1 MKEMENNRIILK
13 ASAGTGKTYRLSL
26 EYIANIIK
34 GVDFNEIVVMTFTK
48 KATAEIK
55 ERIFDFTYQVAFEKG
70 MWEDLEKNIKNL
82 YGIKNIDKNKL
93 QQVYF
98 KMLKNKEDIRIYT
111 IDGFTNKIFKTAIAP
126 TLGIFNF
133 ETIDQEKEEFYE
145 EILSKI
151 LKNNDI
157 FNQFKYIIEEKGE
170 RKNISTYVEFI
181 KNLTDLQKEYLLAEG
196 AVREAKN
203 VKPINLFV
211 EHLDRAFEYLEIAAN
226 KKNDE
231 REKKKNSREKMEY
244 FMKEFI
250 HKIYSNFKEID
261 NQSEVQDIEKI
272 REKAEKVSKEWEKLF
287 NTIKDGEIGTFS
299 HGVKLKNSKTCP
311 IANELEEIRKNYK
324 NFMEGLSKYLTET
337 KIVEGHNK
345 VKEVANKIFE
355 LVEKEKIKNKRF
367 THDDISTYT
376 YKFIFDEKLNF
387 VKDNK
392 PTDEFM
398 DLIGGKIE
406 TIMIDEFQDT
416 SILQFKILKLLM
428 ANAKN
433 IICVGDEKQS
443 IYSWRG
449 GEKALFE
456 KLETIIDGKVET
468 LGKSFR
474 SYKEVIENVNKIYE
488 NYRNDWQ
495 YEAVS
500 YREDADYQRGYFEY
514 NINSIDEN
522 GDEKIVNSYENI
534 IETLKSGKVKNYGK
548 SCIVCRTNNHLD
560 EIAKRLNEE
569 NIPYT
574 LTSNASL
581 IEHEG
586 VKPLYRLIKFF
597 LYENFQYLLEFIR
610 SDLIGG
616 LNNHVKYILENK
628 EMILKY
634 INSKEN
640 DTYQEF
646 VNKNIENLELQK
658 YKEIDIL
665 ERNNRSFSKILTDL
679 KELKELSLN
688 LNGKDKKENFSKEI
702 INKFEV
708 LNYYNTNSDLK
719 NIFNF
724 FNIMKSYNNLYEFIT
739 EMEEDKEKITQVSS
753 QDVDA
758 VNLMTVHKSKGL
770 EFDTV
775 FYYRRDKKS
784 EQDRRNLI
792 SYVEYD
798 ETFDNVTDFLVM
810 LPKYKKVLLD
820 GNKYYEREQEYQYKQ
835 KIEEINNDYVALT
848 RAKKNLIL
856 NFDVRNNEYRN
867 ELANKLIEKYGSDSE
882 YSQGEIAEDEKQN
895 IVNNNIELTEI
906 MGYFEDNKEDGTKY
920 STFKTDL
927 DGEFRRKQGL
937 AMHYYFEHMLNDIEK
952 DRKIAKS
959 AYLNRYGNMLGKEN
973 LIKLLERM
981 NKFIDNNK
989 EIYNPKHTIY
999 TEFEIFDNEGNK
1011 KIIDRMNIDEQN
1023 KKIWI
1028 YDYKT
1033 GHEPQ
1038 EKEYYHEQLENY
1050 KKLLTEKT
1058 NGEYDIEWEILEV

>member
-70 MWEDLEKNIKNL
+70 MWKDLEKNIENL

-111 IDGFTNKIFKTAIAP
+111 IDGFTNRIFKTAIAP

-133 ETIDQEKEEFYE
+133 ETIDNEKDEFYGE
-145 EILSKI
+145 VFTKI
-151 LKNNDI
+151 LGNKNL
-157 FNQFKYIIEEKGE
+157 FEQFKYIIDEKGDK
-170 RKNISTYVEFI
+170 KNISTYVEFI
-181 KNLTDLQKEYLLAEG
+181 KNLMYLQKEYLLAERF
-196 AVREAKN
+196 VQETKN
-203 VKPINLFV
+203 VEPTISFV
-211 EHLDRAFEYLEIAAN
+211 EHLDRAFEYLETAAN
-226 KKNDE
+226 KKNA
-231 REKKKNSREKMEY
+231 EKVKKGKIEKMEY
-244 FMKEFI
+244 FMKNFI
-250 HKIYSNFKEID
+250 HEIYSNFKEID
-261 NQSEVQDIEKI
+261 NQSEIQNIEKV
-272 REKAEKVSKEWEKLF
+272 REKAKIVTEKWATLF
-287 NTIKDGEIGTFS
+287 DMVKDGEIGTFTN
-299 HGVKLKNSKTCP
+299 GTTLKNSKTCP
-311 IANELEEIRKNYK
+311 IADELEEIRENYEIFIK
-324 NFMEGLSKYLTET
+324 GLSNYLTET
-337 KIVEGHNK
+337 KIIEGHKKLKKIGN
-345 VKEVANKIFE
+345 NIFE
-355 LVEKEKIKNKRF
+355 LVEKMKIQNKRF

-398 DLIGGKIE
+398 ELIGGKIE

-428 ANAKN
+428 ENAKN

-449 GEKALFE
+449 GEKSLFE
-456 KLETIIDGKVET
+456 KLEIIIDGKVET

-474 SYKEVIENVNKIYE
+474 SYKQIIETVNKIYE

-495 YEAVS
+495 YDIVS

-514 NINSIDEN
+514 NINPIDEN
-522 GDEKIVNSYENI
+522 GDEKVVNSYENI
-534 IETLKSGKVKNYGK
+534 IETLKLGKVKNYGK
-548 SCIVCRTNNHLD
+548 SCIICRTNNHLD

-586 VKPLYRLIKFF
+586 VKPIYKLIKFF

-640 DTYQEF
+640 ENYQEF
-646 VNKNIENLELQK
+646 VNKNTENLELQK

-665 ERNNRSFSKILTDL
+665 ERNNRSFSKILMDL
-679 KELKELSLN
+679 KELKELSLD
-688 LNGKDKKENFSKEI
+688 LNGKDRKENFSKEI

-724 FNIMKSYNNLYEFIT
+724 FNIMKSYNNLYEFIA

-810 LPKYKKVLLD
+810 LPEYKKILLE
-820 GNKYYEREQEYQYKQ
+820 GKYYKLEQELKQ
-835 KIEEINNDYVALT
+835 KEKIEEINNDYVALT

-882 YSQGEIAEDEKQN
+882 YSQGEIVEDEKQN

-920 STFKTDL
+920 SSYETDL
-927 DGEFRRKQGL
+927 EGEFRRKQGL
-937 AMHYYFEHMLNDIEK
+937 AMHYYFEHILNDIENDK
-952 DRKIAKS
+952 KIAKS
-959 AYLNRYGNMLGKEN
+959 VYLNRYGNMLGKEN

-1023 KKIWI
+1023 KKIYI

-1050 KKLLTEKT
+1050 KKLLAEKT
-1058 NGEYDIEWEILEV
+1058 NGEYDIKWEILEV

>member
-1 MKEMENNRIILK
+1 MKKMENNRIILK

-70 MWEDLEKNIKNL
+70 MWEDLEKNIENL

-145 EILSKI
+145 EILSKV

-157 FNQFKYIIEEKGE
+157 FNQFKYIIDEKGE

-181 KNLTDLQKEYLLAEG
+181 KNLTELQKEYLLAEG
-196 AVREAKN
+196 AVQEAKN
-203 VKPINLFV
+203 VKPTNLFV

-272 REKAEKVSKEWEKLF
+272 REKAEKVSKEWEKIF

-299 HGVKLKNSKTCP
+299 HGVKLKNSKTCT
-311 IANELEEIRKNYK
+311 IEAELEEIRENYK

-428 ANAKN
+428 SDAKN

-456 KLETIIDGKVET
+456 KLETIIDGKIET

-514 NINSIDEN
+514 NINPIDEN

-548 SCIVCRTNNHLD
+548 SCIVCRTNSHLD

-586 VKPLYRLIKFF
+586 VKPIYRLIKFF

-616 LNNHVKYILENK
+616 LNDHVKYILENK

-646 VNKNIENLELQK
+646 VNENIENLELQK

-724 FNIMKSYNNLYEFIT
+724 FNIMKSYNNLYEFIA

-758 VNLMTVHKSKGL
+758 INLMTVHKSKGL

-810 LPKYKKVLLD
+810 LPKYKKVLLN

-882 YSQGEIAEDEKQN
+882 YSQGEIVEDEKQN

-920 STFKTDL
+920 STFKIDL

-1050 KKLLTEKT
+1050 KKLLIEKT

>member
-1 MKEMENNRIILK
+1 MENNRIILK

-70 MWEDLEKNIKNL
+70 MWKDLEKNIENL

-111 IDGFTNKIFKTAIAP
+111 IDGFTNRIFKTAIAP

-133 ETIDQEKEEFYE
+133 ETIDNEKDEFYGE
-145 EILSKI
+145 VFTKI
-151 LKNNDI
+151 LGNKNL
-157 FNQFKYIIEEKGE
+157 FEQFKYIIDEKGDK
-170 RKNISTYVEFI
+170 KNISTYVEFI
-181 KNLTDLQKEYLLAEG
+181 KNLMYLQKEYLLAERF
-196 AVREAKN
+196 VQETKN
-203 VKPINLFV
+203 VEPTISFV
-211 EHLDRAFEYLEIAAN
+211 EHLDRAFEYLETAAN
-226 KKNDE
+226 KKNA
-231 REKKKNSREKMEY
+231 EKVKKGKIEKMEY
-244 FMKEFI
+244 FMKNFI
-250 HKIYSNFKEID
+250 HEIYSNFKEID
-261 NQSEVQDIEKI
+261 NQSEIQNIEKV
-272 REKAEKVSKEWEKLF
+272 REKAKIVTEKWATLF
-287 NTIKDGEIGTFS
+287 DMVKDGEIGTFTN
-299 HGVKLKNSKTCP
+299 GTTLKNSKTCP
-311 IANELEEIRKNYK
+311 IADELEEIRENYEIFIK
-324 NFMEGLSKYLTET
+324 GLSNYLTET
-337 KIVEGHNK
+337 KIIEGHKKLKKIGN
-345 VKEVANKIFE
+345 NIFE
-355 LVEKEKIKNKRF
+355 LVEKMKIQNKRF

-398 DLIGGKIE
+398 ELIGGKIE

-428 ANAKN
+428 ENAKN

-449 GEKALFE
+449 GEKSLFE
-456 KLETIIDGKVET
+456 KLEIIIDGKVET

-474 SYKEVIENVNKIYE
+474 SYKQIIETVNKIYE

-495 YEAVS
+495 YDIVS

-514 NINSIDEN
+514 NINPIDEN
-522 GDEKIVNSYENI
+522 GDEKVVNSYENI
-534 IETLKSGKVKNYGK
+534 IETLKLGKVKNYGK
-548 SCIVCRTNNHLD
+548 SCIICRTNNHLD

-586 VKPLYRLIKFF
+586 VKPIYKLIKFF

-640 DTYQEF
+640 ENYQEF
-646 VNKNIENLELQK
+646 VNKNTENLELQK

-665 ERNNRSFSKILTDL
+665 ERNNRSFSKILMDL
-679 KELKELSLN
+679 KELKELSLD
-688 LNGKDKKENFSKEI
+688 LNGKDRKENFSKEI

-724 FNIMKSYNNLYEFIT
+724 FNIMKSYNNLYEFIA

-810 LPKYKKVLLD
+810 LPEYKKILLE
-820 GNKYYEREQEYQYKQ
+820 GKYYKLEQELKQ
-835 KIEEINNDYVALT
+835 KEKIEEINNDYVALT

-882 YSQGEIAEDEKQN
+882 YSQGEIVEDEKQN

-920 STFKTDL
+920 SSYETDL
-927 DGEFRRKQGL
+927 EGEFRRKQGL
-937 AMHYYFEHMLNDIEK
+937 AMHYYFEHILNDIENDK
-952 DRKIAKS
+952 KIAKS
-959 AYLNRYGNMLGKEN
+959 VYLNRYGNMLGKEN

-1023 KKIWI
+1023 KKIYI

-1050 KKLLTEKT
+1050 KKLLAEKT
-1058 NGEYDIEWEILEV
+1058 NGEYDIKWEILEV

>member
-1 MKEMENNRIILK
+1 MENNRVILK

-70 MWEDLEKNIKNL
+70 MWEDLEKNIENL
-82 YGIKNIDKNKL
+82 YGIKNIDKTKL

-111 IDGFTNKIFKTAIAP
+111 IDGFTNRIFKTAIAP

-145 EILSKI
+145 EVFTKI
-151 LKNNDI
+151 LGSKDL
-157 FNQFKYIIEEKGE
+157 FEQFKYIIDEKGE

-181 KNLTDLQKEYLLAEG
+181 KNLTNLQKEYLLAEG
-196 AVREAKN
+196 TAREIKN
-203 VKPINLFV
+203 VEPTISFV
-211 EHLDRAFEYLEIAAN
+211 EDLDMAFKYFEIAAN

-261 NQSEVQDIEKI
+261 NKSEVQDIEKI

-311 IANELEEIRKNYK
+311 IADELKEIRENYEI
-324 NFMEGLSKYLTET
+324 FMKGLSKYLIET

-355 LVEKEKIKNKRF
+355 LVEKEKIQNKRF

-456 KLETIIDGKVET
+456 KLETIIDGKIET

-495 YEAVS
+495 YDTVS

-514 NINSIDEN
+514 NINPIDEN

-534 IETLKSGKVKNYGK
+534 IETLKLGKVKNYGK
-548 SCIVCRTNNHLD
+548 SCIICRTNNHLD

-597 LYENFQYLLEFIR
+597 LYENFQYLLEFMR

-640 DTYQEF
+640 ETYQEF

-665 ERNNRSFSKILTDL
+665 ERNNRSFSKILMDL

-724 FNIMKSYNNLYEFIT
+724 FNIMKSYNNLYEFIA

-810 LPKYKKVLLD
+810 LPEYKKILLE
-820 GNKYYEREQEYQYKQ
+820 GKYYKLEQELKQ
-835 KIEEINNDYVALT
+835 KEKIEEINNDYVALT

-882 YSQGEIAEDEKQN
+882 YSQGEIVEDEKQN

-906 MGYFEDNKEDGTKY
+906 MGYFEDNKEDSTKY
-920 STFKTDL
+920 SSYKTDL
-927 DGEFRRKQGL
+927 EGEFRRKQGL
-937 AMHYYFEHMLNDIEK
+937 AMHYYFEHILNDIENDK
-952 DRKIAKS
+952 KIAKS

-1050 KKLLTEKT
+1050 KKLLAEKT
-1058 NGEYDIEWEILEV
+1058 NGEYDIKWEILEV

>member
-1 MKEMENNRIILK
+1 MENNRVILK

-55 ERIFDFTYQVAFEKG
+55 ERIFDFTYRVAFEKG
-70 MWEDLEKNIKNL
+70 MWEDLEKNIENL
-82 YGIKNIDKNKL
+82 YGIKNIDKTKL

-111 IDGFTNKIFKTAIAP
+111 IDGFTNRIFKTAIAP

-145 EILSKI
+145 EVFTKI
-151 LKNNDI
+151 LGSKDL
-157 FNQFKYIIEEKGE
+157 FEQFKYIIDEKGE

-181 KNLTDLQKEYLLAEG
+181 KNLTNLQKEYLLAEG
-196 AVREAKN
+196 TAREIKN
-203 VKPINLFV
+203 VEPTISFV
-211 EHLDRAFEYLEIAAN
+211 EDLDMAFKYFEIAAN

-261 NQSEVQDIEKI
+261 NKSEVQDIEKI

-311 IANELEEIRKNYK
+311 IADELKEIRENYEI
-324 NFMEGLSKYLTET
+324 FMKGLSKYLTET

-345 VKEVANKIFE
+345 IRKVAVQIFD
-355 LVEKEKIKNKRF
+355 LVEKEKIQNKRF

-495 YEAVS
+495 YDTVS

-514 NINSIDEN
+514 NINPIDEN

-548 SCIVCRTNNHLD
+548 SCIICRTNNHLD

-597 LYENFQYLLEFIR
+597 LYENFQYLLEFMR

-640 DTYQEF
+640 ETYQEF

-665 ERNNRSFSKILTDL
+665 ERNNRSFSKILMDL

-724 FNIMKSYNNLYEFIT
+724 FNIMKSYNNLYEFIA

-810 LPKYKKVLLD
+810 LPEYKKILLE
-820 GNKYYEREQEYQYKQ
+820 GKYYKLEQELKQ
-835 KIEEINNDYVALT
+835 KEKIEEINNDYVALT

-882 YSQGEIAEDEKQN
+882 YSQGEIVEDEKQN

-920 STFKTDL
+920 SSYETDL
-927 DGEFRRKQGL
+927 EGEFRRKQGL
-937 AMHYYFEHMLNDIEK
+937 AMHYYFEHILNDIENDK
-952 DRKIAKS
+952 KIAKS

-1050 KKLLTEKT
+1050 KKLLAEKT
-1058 NGEYDIEWEILEV
+1058 NGEYDIKWEILEV

>member
-1 MKEMENNRIILK
+1 MENNRIILK

-70 MWEDLEKNIKNL
+70 MWEDLEKNIENL

-145 EILSKI
+145 EILSKV

-157 FNQFKYIIEEKGE
+157 FNQFKYIIDEKGE

-181 KNLTDLQKEYLLAEG
+181 KNLTNLQKEYLLAEG
-196 AVREAKN
+196 TAREIKN
-203 VKPINLFV
+203 VEPTISFV
-211 EHLDRAFEYLEIAAN
+211 EDLDMAFKYFEIAAN

-261 NQSEVQDIEKI
+261 NKSEVQDIEKI

-299 HGVKLKNSKTCP
+299 HGVKLKNSKTCL
-311 IANELEEIRKNYK
+311 IADELKEIRENYEI
-324 NFMEGLSKYLTET
+324 FMKGLSKYLTET

-345 VKEVANKIFE
+345 IRKVAVQIFD
-355 LVEKEKIKNKRF
+355 LVEKEKIQNKRF

-456 KLETIIDGKVET
+456 KLETIIDGKIET

-495 YEAVS
+495 YDTVS

-514 NINSIDEN
+514 NINPIDEN
-522 GDEKIVNSYENI
+522 GDEKIINSYENI

-548 SCIVCRTNNHLD
+548 SCIICRTNNHLD

-597 LYENFQYLLEFIR
+597 LYENFQYLLEFMR

-616 LNNHVKYILENK
+616 LNDHVKYILENK

-640 DTYQEF
+640 ETYQEF

-665 ERNNRSFSKILTDL
+665 ERNNRSFSKILMDL

-724 FNIMKSYNNLYEFIT
+724 FNIMKNYNNLYEFIA
-739 EMEEDKEKITQVSS
+739 EIEEDKEKITQVSS

-758 VNLMTVHKSKGL
+758 VSLMTVHKSKGL

-810 LPKYKKVLLD
+810 LPEYKKILLE
-820 GNKYYEREQEYQYKQ
+820 GKYYKLDQELKQ
-835 KIEEINNDYVALT
+835 KEKIEEINNDYVALT

-882 YSQGEIAEDEKQN
+882 YSQGEIVEDEKQN

-920 STFKTDL
+920 SSYETDL
-927 DGEFRRKQGL
+927 EGEFRRKQGL
-937 AMHYYFEHMLNDIEK
+937 AMHYYFEHILNDIENDK
-952 DRKIAKS
+952 KIAKS
-959 AYLNRYGNMLGKEN
+959 VYLNRYGNMLGKEN

-1023 KKIWI
+1023 KKIYI

-1050 KKLLTEKT
+1050 KKLLAEKT
-1058 NGEYDIEWEILEV
+1058 NGEYDIKWEILEV

>member
-1 MKEMENNRIILK
+1 MKEMENNRVILK

-34 GVDFNEIVVMTFTK
+34 GLDFNEIVVMTFTK

-70 MWEDLEKNIKNL
+70 MWKDLEKNIENL

-111 IDGFTNKIFKTAIAP
+111 IDGFTNKIFKTTIAP

-145 EILSKI
+145 EILSKV

-157 FNQFKYIIEEKGE
+157 FNQFKYIIDEKGE

-181 KNLTDLQKEYLLAEG
+181 KNLIDLQKEYLLAE
-196 AVREAKN
+196 RFIQETKN
-203 VKPINLFV
+203 VKPTILFV

-231 REKKKNSREKMEY
+231 REKKKNLREKMEY

-261 NQSEVQDIEKI
+261 NKSEVQDIEKI

-311 IANELEEIRKNYK
+311 IANELEEIRENYEI
-324 NFMEGLSKYLTET
+324 FMKGLSKYLIET

-345 VKEVANKIFE
+345 VKEIANKIFT
-355 LVEKEKIKNKRF
+355 LVEKEKIQNKRF

-495 YEAVS
+495 YDTVS

-514 NINSIDEN
+514 NINPIDEN

-548 SCIVCRTNNHLD
+548 SCIICRTNGHLN
-560 EIAKRLNEE
+560 EIVKRLNEE

-574 LTSNASL
+574 LTSNSSL

-586 VKPLYRLIKFF
+586 VKPFYRLIKFF
-597 LYENFQYLLEFIR
+597 LYENFQYLLEFMR

-640 DTYQEF
+640 ETYQEF

-724 FNIMKSYNNLYEFIT
+724 FNIMKCYNNLYEFIA

-810 LPKYKKVLLD
+810 LPEYKKILLE
-820 GNKYYEREQEYQYKQ
+820 GKYYKLEQELKQ
-835 KIEEINNDYVALT
+835 KEKIEEINNDYVALT

-856 NFDVRNNEYRN
+856 NFDTRNNKYRN
-867 ELANKLIEKYGSDSE
+867 ELSNKLIEKYGIEDNYFE
-882 YSQGEIAEDEKQN
+882 GEIVEDEKQN

-906 MGYFEDNKEDGTKY
+906 MTYFEDNKEDSTKY
-920 STFKTDL
+920 STFKIDL

-937 AMHYYFEHMLNDIEK
+937 AMHYYFEHILNDIENDK
-952 DRKIAKS
+952 KIAKS
-959 AYLNRYGNMLGKEN
+959 AYLNRYGNMLGKKN

-981 NKFIDNNK
+981 EKFIDCNK

-999 TEFEIFDNEGNK
+999 TEFEIFDKEGNK

>member
-1 MKEMENNRIILK
+1 MENNRIILK

-70 MWEDLEKNIKNL
+70 MWEDLEKNIENL

-145 EILSKI
+145 EILSKV

-157 FNQFKYIIEEKGE
+157 FNQFKYIIDEKGE

-181 KNLTDLQKEYLLAEG
+181 KNLTNLQKEYLLAEG
-196 AVREAKN
+196 TAREIKN
-203 VKPINLFV
+203 VEPTISFV
-211 EHLDRAFEYLEIAAN
+211 EDLDMAFKYFEIAAN

-261 NQSEVQDIEKI
+261 NKSEVQDIEKI

-311 IANELEEIRKNYK
+311 IADELKEIRENYEI
-324 NFMEGLSKYLTET
+324 FMKGLSKYLTET

-345 VKEVANKIFE
+345 IRKVAVQIFD
-355 LVEKEKIKNKRF
+355 LVEKEKIQNKRF

-433 IICVGDEKQS
+433 IICVGDKKQS

-456 KLETIIDGKVET
+456 KLETIIDGKIET

-495 YEAVS
+495 YDTVS

-514 NINSIDEN
+514 NINPIDEN

-534 IETLKSGKVKNYGK
+534 IETLKSDKVKNYGK
-548 SCIVCRTNNHLD
+548 SCIICRTNNHLD

-597 LYENFQYLLEFIR
+597 LYENFQYLLEFMR

-640 DTYQEF
+640 ETYQEF

-665 ERNNRSFSKILTDL
+665 ERNNRSFSKILMDL

-724 FNIMKSYNNLYEFIT
+724 FNIMKSYNNLYEFIA

-810 LPKYKKVLLD
+810 LPEYKKILLE
-820 GNKYYEREQEYQYKQ
+820 GKYYKLEQELKQ
-835 KIEEINNDYVALT
+835 KEKIEEINNDYVALT

-882 YSQGEIAEDEKQN
+882 YSQGEIVEDEKQN

-920 STFKTDL
+920 SSYETDL
-927 DGEFRRKQGL
+927 EGEFRRKQGL
-937 AMHYYFEHMLNDIEK
+937 AMHYYFEHILNDIENDK
-952 DRKIAKS
+952 KIAKS
-959 AYLNRYGNMLGKEN
+959 VYLNRYGNMLGKEN

-1023 KKIWI
+1023 KKIYI

-1050 KKLLTEKT
+1050 KKLLAEKT
-1058 NGEYDIEWEILEV
+1058 NGEYDIKWEILEV

>member
-1 MKEMENNRIILK
+1 MGNNRVVLK

-70 MWEDLEKNIKNL
+70 MWEDLEKNIENL

-170 RKNISTYVEFI
+170 RKNVSTYVEFI
-181 KNLTDLQKEYLLAEG
+181 KNLIDLQKEYLLAER
-196 AVREAKN
+196 AVQETKN
-203 VKPINLFV
+203 VKPTNLFV

-311 IANELEEIRKNYK
+311 IANELEEIRENYEI
-324 NFMEGLSKYLTET
+324 FMKGLSKYLIET

-345 VKEVANKIFE
+345 IRKVAVQIFD
-355 LVEKEKIKNKRF
+355 LVEKEKIQNKRF

-456 KLETIIDGKVET
+456 KLETIIDGKIET

-500 YREDADYQRGYFEY
+500 YREDVDYQRGYFEY
-514 NINSIDEN
+514 NINPIDEN
-522 GDEKIVNSYENI
+522 EDEKIVNSYENI
-534 IETLKSGKVKNYGK
+534 IETLKSGKVRNYGK
-548 SCIVCRTNNHLD
+548 SCIVCRTNSHLD

-586 VKPLYRLIKFF
+586 VKPIYRVIKFF

-616 LNNHVKYILENK
+616 LNDHVKYILENK

-724 FNIMKSYNNLYEFIT
+724 FNIMKSYNNLYEFIA

-792 SYVEYD
+792 SYVGYD

-882 YSQGEIAEDEKQN
+882 YSQGEIVEDEKQN

-920 STFKTDL
+920 SSYETDL
-927 DGEFRRKQGL
+927 EGEFRRKQGL

-1050 KKLLTEKT
+1050 KKLLTERT
-1058 NGEYDIEWEILEV
+1058 NGEYDIKWEILEV

>member
-70 MWEDLEKNIKNL
+70 MWEDLEKNIENL

-145 EILSKI
+145 EILSKV

-157 FNQFKYIIEEKGE
+157 FNQFKYIIDEKGE

-181 KNLTDLQKEYLLAEG
+181 KNLTNLQKEYLLAEG
-196 AVREAKN
+196 TAREIKN
-203 VKPINLFV
+203 VEPTISFV
-211 EHLDRAFEYLEIAAN
+211 EDLDMAFKYFEIAAN

-261 NQSEVQDIEKI
+261 NKSEVQDIEKI

-311 IANELEEIRKNYK
+311 IADELKEIRENYEI
-324 NFMEGLSKYLTET
+324 FMKGLSKYLTET

-345 VKEVANKIFE
+345 IRKVAVQIFD
-355 LVEKEKIKNKRF
+355 LVEKEKIQNKRF

-433 IICVGDEKQS
+433 IICVGDKKQS

-456 KLETIIDGKVET
+456 KLETIIDGKIET

-495 YEAVS
+495 YDTVS

-514 NINSIDEN
+514 NINPIDEN

-534 IETLKSGKVKNYGK
+534 IETLKSDKVKNYGK
-548 SCIVCRTNNHLD
+548 SCIICRTNNHLD

-597 LYENFQYLLEFIR
+597 LYENFQYLLEFMR

-640 DTYQEF
+640 ETYQEF

-665 ERNNRSFSKILTDL
+665 ERNNRSFSKILMDL

-724 FNIMKSYNNLYEFIT
+724 FNIMKSYNNLYEFIA

-810 LPKYKKVLLD
+810 LPEYKKILLE
-820 GNKYYEREQEYQYKQ
+820 GKYYKLEQELKQ
-835 KIEEINNDYVALT
+835 KEKIEEINNDYVALT

-882 YSQGEIAEDEKQN
+882 YSQGEIVEDEKQN

-920 STFKTDL
+920 SSYETDL
-927 DGEFRRKQGL
+927 EGEFRRKQGL
-937 AMHYYFEHMLNDIEK
+937 AMHYYFEHILNDIENDK
-952 DRKIAKS
+952 KIAKS
-959 AYLNRYGNMLGKEN
+959 VYLNRYGNMLGKEN

-1023 KKIWI
+1023 KKIYI

-1050 KKLLTEKT
+1050 KKLLAEKT
-1058 NGEYDIEWEILEV
+1058 NGEYDIKWEILEV

>member
-1 MKEMENNRIILK
+1 MENNRIILK

-70 MWEDLEKNIKNL
+70 MWEDLEKNIENL

-145 EILSKI
+145 EILSKV

-157 FNQFKYIIEEKGE
+157 FNQFKYIIDEKGE

-181 KNLTDLQKEYLLAEG
+181 KNLTELQKEYLLAEG
-196 AVREAKN
+196 AVQEAKN
-203 VKPINLFV
+203 VKPTNLFV

-272 REKAEKVSKEWEKLF
+272 REKAEKVSKEWEKIF

-299 HGVKLKNSKTCP
+299 HGVKLKNSKTCT
-311 IANELEEIRKNYK
+311 IEAELEEIRENYK
-324 NFMEGLSKYLTET
+324 NFMEGLSKYLTKT

-428 ANAKN
+428 SDAKN

-456 KLETIIDGKVET
+456 KLETIIDGKIET

-514 NINSIDEN
+514 NINPIDEN

-548 SCIVCRTNNHLD
+548 SCIVCRTNSHLD

-586 VKPLYRLIKFF
+586 VKPIYRLIKFF

-616 LNNHVKYILENK
+616 LNDHVKYILENK

-646 VNKNIENLELQK
+646 VNENIENLELQK

-724 FNIMKSYNNLYEFIT
+724 FNIMKSYNNLYEFIA

-758 VNLMTVHKSKGL
+758 INLMTVHKSKGL

-810 LPKYKKVLLD
+810 LPKYKKVLLN

-882 YSQGEIAEDEKQN
+882 YSQGEIVEDEKQN

-1050 KKLLTEKT
+1050 KKLLIEKT

>member
-1 MKEMENNRIILK
+1 MENNRIILK

-70 MWEDLEKNIKNL
+70 MWEDLEKNIENL

-145 EILSKI
+145 EILSKV

-157 FNQFKYIIEEKGE
+157 FNQFKYIIDEKGE

-181 KNLTDLQKEYLLAEG
+181 KNLTNLQKEYLLAEG
-196 AVREAKN
+196 TAREIKN
-203 VKPINLFV
+203 VEPTISFV
-211 EHLDRAFEYLEIAAN
+211 EDLDMAFKYFEIAAN

-261 NQSEVQDIEKI
+261 NKSEVQDIEKI

-311 IANELEEIRKNYK
+311 IADELKEIRENYEI
-324 NFMEGLSKYLTET
+324 FMKGLSKYLTET

-345 VKEVANKIFE
+345 IRKVAVQIFD
-355 LVEKEKIKNKRF
+355 LVEKEKIQNKRF

-456 KLETIIDGKVET
+456 KLETIIDGKIET

-495 YEAVS
+495 YDTVS

-514 NINSIDEN
+514 NINPIDEN
-522 GDEKIVNSYENI
+522 GDEKIINSYENI

-548 SCIVCRTNNHLD
+548 SCIICRTNNHLD

-597 LYENFQYLLEFIR
+597 LYENFQYLLEFMR

-616 LNNHVKYILENK
+616 LNDHVKYILENK

-640 DTYQEF
+640 ETYQEF

-665 ERNNRSFSKILTDL
+665 ERNNRSFSKILMDL

-724 FNIMKSYNNLYEFIT
+724 FNIMKNYNNLYEFIA
-739 EMEEDKEKITQVSS
+739 EIEEDKEKITQVSS

-758 VNLMTVHKSKGL
+758 VSLMTVHKSKGL

-810 LPKYKKVLLD
+810 LPEYKKILLE
-820 GNKYYEREQEYQYKQ
+820 GKYYKLDQELKQ
-835 KIEEINNDYVALT
+835 KEKIEEINNDYVALT

-882 YSQGEIAEDEKQN
+882 YSQGEIVEDEKQN

-920 STFKTDL
+920 SSYETDL
-927 DGEFRRKQGL
+927 EGEFRRKQGL
-937 AMHYYFEHMLNDIEK
+937 AMHYYFEHILNDIENDK
-952 DRKIAKS
+952 KIAKS
-959 AYLNRYGNMLGKEN
+959 VYLNRYGNMLGKEN

-1023 KKIWI
+1023 KKIYI

-1050 KKLLTEKT
+1050 KKLLTERT

>member
-1 MKEMENNRIILK
+1 MENNRVILK

-70 MWEDLEKNIKNL
+70 MWKDLEKNIENL

-111 IDGFTNKIFKTAIAP
+111 IDGFTNRIFKTAIAP

-133 ETIDQEKEEFYE
+133 ETIDQEKKEFYE
-145 EILSKI
+145 EILSKV
-151 LKNNDI
+151 LKNKEI
-157 FNQFKYIIEEKGE
+157 FENFKYIIEEKGE
-170 RKNISTYVEFI
+170 RKNVSTYVEFI
-181 KNLTDLQKEYLLAEG
+181 KNLMYLQKEYLLAEKF
-196 AVREAKN
+196 VQEAKN
-203 VKPINLFV
+203 VKPTISFV

-226 KKNDE
+226 KKNA
-231 REKKKNSREKMEY
+231 EKVKKGKIEKMEY
-244 FMKEFI
+244 FMKNFI
-250 HKIYSNFKEID
+250 YEIYSNFKEID
-261 NQSEVQDIEKI
+261 NQSEIQNIEKV
-272 REKAEKVSKEWEKLF
+272 REKAKIVTEKWATLF
-287 NTIKDGEIGTFS
+287 DMVKDGEIGTFTN
-299 HGVKLKNSKTCP
+299 GTTLKNSKTCP
-311 IANELEEIRKNYK
+311 IVDELEEIRENYEIFIK
-324 NFMEGLSKYLTET
+324 GLSNYLTET
-337 KIVEGHNK
+337 KIIEGHKKLKKIGN
-345 VKEVANKIFE
+345 NIFE
-355 LVEKEKIKNKRF
+355 LVEKMKIQNKRF

-398 DLIGGKIE
+398 ELIGGKIE

-428 ANAKN
+428 ENAKN

-449 GEKALFE
+449 GEKSLFE
-456 KLETIIDGKVET
+456 KLEIIIDGKVET

-474 SYKEVIENVNKIYE
+474 SYKQIIETVNKIYE

-495 YEAVS
+495 YDIVS

-514 NINSIDEN
+514 NINPIDEN
-522 GDEKIVNSYENI
+522 GDEKVVNSYENI
-534 IETLKSGKVKNYGK
+534 IETLKLGKVKNYGK
-548 SCIVCRTNNHLD
+548 SCIICRTNNHLD

-586 VKPLYRLIKFF
+586 VKPIYKLIKFF

-610 SDLIGG
+610 SNLIGG
-616 LNNHVKYILENK
+616 LNDHVKYILENK

-640 DTYQEF
+640 ETYQEF

-665 ERNNRSFSKILTDL
+665 ERNNRSFSKILMDL
-679 KELKELSLN
+679 KELKGLLLN
-688 LNGKDKKENFSKEI
+688 LNGKDRKENFSKEI

-739 EMEEDKEKITQVSS
+739 EMEEDEKKITQVSS

-758 VNLMTVHKSKGL
+758 INLMTVHKSKGL

-798 ETFDNVTDFLVM
+798 GTFDNVTDFLVM
-810 LPKYKKVLLD
+810 LPEHKKILLE
-820 GNKYYEREQEYQYKQ
+820 GNKYYELEQKLKQ
-835 KIEEINNDYVALT
+835 KEEIEEINNDYVALT

-856 NFDVRNNEYRN
+856 NLDTRNNKYRN
-867 ELANKLIEKYGSDSE
+867 ELSNKLIEKYGSDSE
-882 YSQGEIAEDEKQN
+882 YSEGEIVEDEKQN

-906 MGYFEDNKEDGTKY
+906 MTYFEDNKEDSTKY
-920 STFKTDL
+920 STFKTNL

-937 AMHYYFEHMLNDIEK
+937 AMHYYFEHILNDIENDK
-952 DRKIAKS
+952 KIAKS

-981 NKFIDNNK
+981 EKFIDNNK
-989 EIYNPKHTIY
+989 GIYNPKHTIY

-1058 NGEYDIEWEILEV
+1058 NGEYDIEWKILEV

>member
-70 MWEDLEKNIKNL
+70 MWEDLEKNIENL

-145 EILSKI
+145 EILSKV

-157 FNQFKYIIEEKGE
+157 FNQFKYIIDEKGE

-181 KNLTDLQKEYLLAEG
+181 KNLTNLQKEYLLAEG
-196 AVREAKN
+196 TAREIKN
-203 VKPINLFV
+203 VEPTISFV
-211 EHLDRAFEYLEIAAN
+211 EDLDMAFKYFEIAAN

-261 NQSEVQDIEKI
+261 NKSEVQDIEKI

-311 IANELEEIRKNYK
+311 IADELKEIRENYEI
-324 NFMEGLSKYLTET
+324 FMKGLSKYLTET

-345 VKEVANKIFE
+345 IRKVAVQIFD
-355 LVEKEKIKNKRF
+355 LVEKEKIQNKRF

-456 KLETIIDGKVET
+456 KLETIIDGKIET

-495 YEAVS
+495 YDTVS

-514 NINSIDEN
+514 NINPIDEN
-522 GDEKIVNSYENI
+522 GDEKIINSYENI

-548 SCIVCRTNNHLD
+548 SCIICRTNNHLD

-597 LYENFQYLLEFIR
+597 LYENFQYLLEFMR

-616 LNNHVKYILENK
+616 LNDHVKYILENK

-640 DTYQEF
+640 ETYQEF

-665 ERNNRSFSKILTDL
+665 ERNNRSFSKILMDL

-724 FNIMKSYNNLYEFIT
+724 FNIMKNYNNLYEFIA
-739 EMEEDKEKITQVSS
+739 EIEEDKEKITQVSS

-758 VNLMTVHKSKGL
+758 VSLMTVHKSKGL

-810 LPKYKKVLLD
+810 LPEYKKILLE
-820 GNKYYEREQEYQYKQ
+820 GKYYKLDQELKQ
-835 KIEEINNDYVALT
+835 KEKIEEINNDYVALT

-882 YSQGEIAEDEKQN
+882 YSQGEIVEDEKQN

-920 STFKTDL
+920 SSYETDL
-927 DGEFRRKQGL
+927 EGEFRRKQGL
-937 AMHYYFEHMLNDIEK
+937 AMHYYFEHILNDIENDK
-952 DRKIAKS
+952 KIAKS
-959 AYLNRYGNMLGKEN
+959 VYLNRYGNMLGKEN

-1023 KKIWI
+1023 KKIYI

-1050 KKLLTEKT
+1050 KKLLAEKT
-1058 NGEYDIEWEILEV
+1058 NGEYDIKWEILEV

>member
-1 MKEMENNRIILK
+1 MENNRVILK

-70 MWEDLEKNIKNL
+70 MWEDLEKNIENL
-82 YGIKNIDKNKL
+82 YRIKNIDKTKL

-111 IDGFTNKIFKTAIAP
+111 IDGFTNRIFKTAIAP

-145 EILSKI
+145 EVFTKI
-151 LKNNDI
+151 LGSKDL
-157 FNQFKYIIEEKGE
+157 FEQFKYIIDEKGE
-170 RKNISTYVEFI
+170 RKNVSTYVEFI
-181 KNLTDLQKEYLLAEG
+181 KNLTNLQKEYLLAERF
-196 AVREAKN
+196 VQEVKN
-203 VKPINLFV
+203 VELTISFV
-211 EHLDRAFEYLEIAAN
+211 EDLDRAFKYFEIAVN

-261 NQSEVQDIEKI
+261 NKSEVQDIEKI

-311 IANELEEIRKNYK
+311 IVDELKEIRENYEI
-324 NFMEGLSKYLTET
+324 FMKGLSKYLIET

-355 LVEKEKIKNKRF
+355 LVEKEKIQNKRF

-495 YEAVS
+495 YDTVS

-514 NINSIDEN
+514 NINPIDEN

-548 SCIVCRTNNHLD
+548 SCIICRTNNHLD

-597 LYENFQYLLEFIR
+597 LYENFQYLLEFMR

-640 DTYQEF
+640 ETYQEF

-665 ERNNRSFSKILTDL
+665 ERNNRSFSKILMDL

-724 FNIMKSYNNLYEFIT
+724 FNIMKSYNNLYEFIA

-810 LPKYKKVLLD
+810 LPEYKKILLE
-820 GNKYYEREQEYQYKQ
+820 GKYYKLEQELKQ
-835 KIEEINNDYVALT
+835 KEKIEEINNDYVALT

-882 YSQGEIAEDEKQN
+882 YSQGEIVEDEKQN

-906 MGYFEDNKEDGTKY
+906 MGYFEDNKEDSTKY
-920 STFKTDL
+920 SSYKTDL
-927 DGEFRRKQGL
+927 EGEFRRKQGL
-937 AMHYYFEHMLNDIEK
+937 AMHYYFEHILNDIENDK
-952 DRKIAKS
+952 KIAKS

-1050 KKLLTEKT
+1050 KKLLAEKT
-1058 NGEYDIEWEILEV
+1058 NGEYDIKWEILEV

>member
-1 MKEMENNRIILK
+1 MENNRVILK

-70 MWEDLEKNIKNL
+70 MWKDLEKNIENL

-111 IDGFTNKIFKTAIAP
+111 IDGFTNRIFKTAIAP

-133 ETIDQEKEEFYE
+133 ETIDQEKKEFYE
-145 EILSKI
+145 EILSKV
-151 LKNNDI
+151 LKNKEI
-157 FNQFKYIIEEKGE
+157 FENFKYIIEEKGE
-170 RKNISTYVEFI
+170 RKNVSTYVEFI
-181 KNLTDLQKEYLLAEG
+181 KSLTDLQKEYLLAERF
-196 AVREAKN
+196 VQETKN
-203 VKPINLFV
+203 MEPTISFV
-211 EHLDRAFEYLEIAAN
+211 EHLDMAFKSLEEAAG
-226 KKNDE
+226 KKNA
-231 REKKKNSREKMEY
+231 EKRKKGEDVEKIEY
-244 FMKEFI
+244 FMKKFI

-261 NQSEVQDIEKI
+261 NQGEIQNIEKV
-272 REKAEKVSKEWEKLF
+272 REKAKIVTEKWVTLF
-287 NTIKDGEIGTFS
+287 DMVKDDKIETFTNRRT
-299 HGVKLKNSKTCP
+299 LKNSKTCP
-311 IANELEEIRKNYK
+311 IAVELEEIQENCEIFIK
-324 NFMEGLSKYLTET
+324 GLSKYLTET
-337 KIVEGHNK
+337 KIVEGHEK
-345 VKEVANKIFE
+345 LKEIANNIFA

-376 YKFIFDEKLNF
+376 YKFIFNEKLNF

-398 DLIGGKIE
+398 ELIGGKIE

-428 ANAKN
+428 SDAKN

-449 GEKALFE
+449 GEKSLFE

-474 SYKEVIENVNKIYE
+474 SYKQIIETVNKIYE

-495 YEAVS
+495 YDTVS

-514 NINSIDEN
+514 NINPIDEN

-548 SCIVCRTNNHLD
+548 SCIICRTNNHLD

-597 LYENFQYLLEFIR
+597 LYENFQYLLEFMR

-640 DTYQEF
+640 ETYQEF

-665 ERNNRSFSKILTDL
+665 ERNNRSFSKILMDL

-724 FNIMKSYNNLYEFIT
+724 FNIMKSYNNLYEFIA

-810 LPKYKKVLLD
+810 LPEYKKILLE
-820 GNKYYEREQEYQYKQ
+820 GKYYKLEQELKQ
-835 KIEEINNDYVALT
+835 KEKIEEINNDYVALT

-882 YSQGEIAEDEKQN
+882 YSQGEIVEDEKQN

-920 STFKTDL
+920 SSYETDL
-927 DGEFRRKQGL
+927 EGEFRRKQGL
-937 AMHYYFEHMLNDIEK
+937 AMHYYFEHILNDIENDK
-952 DRKIAKS
+952 KIAKS

-1050 KKLLTEKT
+1050 KKLLAEKT
-1058 NGEYDIEWEILEV
+1058 NGEYDIKWEILEV

>member
-1 MKEMENNRIILK
+1 
-13 ASAGTGKTYRLSL
+13 
-26 EYIANIIK
+26 
-34 GVDFNEIVVMTFTK
+34 MT
-48 KATAEIK
+48 
-55 ERIFDFTYQVAFEKG
+55 
-70 MWEDLEKNIKNL
+70 
-82 YGIKNIDKNKL
+82 
-93 QQVYF
+93 
-98 KMLKNKEDIRIYT
+98 
-111 IDGFTNKIFKTAIAP
+111 
-126 TLGIFNF
+126 
-133 ETIDQEKEEFYE
+133 
-145 EILSKI
+145 
-151 LKNNDI
+151 
-157 FNQFKYIIEEKGE
+157 
-170 RKNISTYVEFI
+170 
-181 KNLTDLQKEYLLAEG
+181 
-196 AVREAKN
+196 
-203 VKPINLFV
+203 
-211 EHLDRAFEYLEIAAN
+211 
-226 KKNDE
+226 
-231 REKKKNSREKMEY
+231 
-244 FMKEFI
+244 
-250 HKIYSNFKEID
+250 
-261 NQSEVQDIEKI
+261 
-272 REKAEKVSKEWEKLF
+272 
-287 NTIKDGEIGTFS
+287 
-299 HGVKLKNSKTCP
+299 LKNSKTCP
-311 IANELEEIRKNYK
+311 IEAELEEIRENYK

-337 KIVEGHNK
+337 KIVEGHIK

-355 LVEKEKIKNKRF
+355 LVEKEKIQNKRF

-428 ANAKN
+428 SDAKN

-456 KLETIIDGKVET
+456 KLEIIIDGKVET

-514 NINSIDEN
+514 NINPIDEN

-548 SCIVCRTNNHLD
+548 SCIVCRTNSHLD

-581 IEHEG
+581 IEHAG
-586 VKPLYRLIKFF
+586 VKPIYRLIKFF
-597 LYENFQYLLEFIR
+597 LYENFQYLLEFMR

-616 LNNHVKYILENK
+616 LNDHVKYILENK

-640 DTYQEF
+640 ETYQEF
-646 VNKNIENLELQK
+646 VNENIENLELQK

-688 LNGKDKKENFSKEI
+688 LNGKNKKENFSKEI

-739 EMEEDKEKITQVSS
+739 EMEENKEKITQMSS

-758 VNLMTVHKSKGL
+758 INLMTVHKSKGL

-810 LPKYKKVLLD
+810 LPKYKKVVLD

-882 YSQGEIAEDEKQN
+882 YSQGEIVEDEKQN
-895 IVNNNIELTEI
+895 IVNNDIELTEI
-906 MGYFEDNKEDGTKY
+906 MTYFEDNKEDGTKY
-920 STFKTDL
+920 SSYETDL
-927 DGEFRRKQGL
+927 EGEFRRKQGL

-989 EIYNPKHTIY
+989 EIYNPKHIIY

-1011 KIIDRMNIDEQN
+1011 KIIDRMNIDEKN

-1050 KKLLTEKT
+1050 KKLLTERT

>member
-1 MKEMENNRIILK
+1 MKEMENNRVILK

-70 MWEDLEKNIKNL
+70 MWEDLEKNIENL
-82 YGIKNIDKNKL
+82 YRIKNIDKTKL

-111 IDGFTNKIFKTAIAP
+111 IDGFTNRIFKTAIAP

-145 EILSKI
+145 EVFTKI
-151 LKNNDI
+151 LGSKDL
-157 FNQFKYIIEEKGE
+157 FEQFKYIIDEKGE
-170 RKNISTYVEFI
+170 RKNVSTYVEFI
-181 KNLTDLQKEYLLAEG
+181 KNLTNLQKEYLLAERF
-196 AVREAKN
+196 VQEVKN
-203 VKPINLFV
+203 VELTISFV
-211 EHLDRAFEYLEIAAN
+211 EDLDRAFKYFEIAVN

-261 NQSEVQDIEKI
+261 NKSEVQDIEKI

-311 IANELEEIRKNYK
+311 IVDELKEIRENYEI
-324 NFMEGLSKYLTET
+324 FMKGLSKYLIET

-355 LVEKEKIKNKRF
+355 LVEKEKIQNKRF

-428 ANAKN
+428 SDAKN
-433 IICVGDEKQS
+433 IICVGDKKQS

-495 YEAVS
+495 YDTVS

-514 NINSIDEN
+514 NINPIDEN

-548 SCIVCRTNNHLD
+548 SCIICRTNNHLD

-597 LYENFQYLLEFIR
+597 LYENFQYLLEFMR

-640 DTYQEF
+640 ETYQEF

-665 ERNNRSFSKILTDL
+665 ERNNRSFSKILMDL

-724 FNIMKSYNNLYEFIT
+724 FNIMKSYNNLYEFIA

-810 LPKYKKVLLD
+810 LPEYKKILLE
-820 GNKYYEREQEYQYKQ
+820 GKYYKLEQELKQ
-835 KIEEINNDYVALT
+835 KEKIEEINNDYVALT

-882 YSQGEIAEDEKQN
+882 YSQGEIVEDEKQN

-906 MGYFEDNKEDGTKY
+906 MGYFEDNKEDSTKY
-920 STFKTDL
+920 SSYKTDL
-927 DGEFRRKQGL
+927 EGEFRRKQGL
-937 AMHYYFEHMLNDIEK
+937 AMHYYFEHILNDIENDK
-952 DRKIAKS
+952 KIAKS
-959 AYLNRYGNMLGKEN
+959 AYLNRYGNMSGKEN

-1023 KKIWI
+1023 KKIYI

-1050 KKLLTEKT
+1050 KKLLAEKT
-1058 NGEYDIEWEILEV
+1058 NGEYDIKWEILEV

>member
-1 MKEMENNRIILK
+1 MKEMENNRVILK

-70 MWEDLEKNIKNL
+70 MWEDLEKNIENL
-82 YGIKNIDKNKL
+82 YGIKNIDKTKL

-111 IDGFTNKIFKTAIAP
+111 IDGFTNRIFKTAIAP

-145 EILSKI
+145 EVFTKI
-151 LKNNDI
+151 LGSKDL
-157 FNQFKYIIEEKGE
+157 FEQFKYIIDEKGE

-181 KNLTDLQKEYLLAEG
+181 KNLTNLQKEYLLAEG
-196 AVREAKN
+196 TAREIKN
-203 VKPINLFV
+203 VEPTISFV
-211 EHLDRAFEYLEIAAN
+211 EDLDMAFKYFEIAAN

-261 NQSEVQDIEKI
+261 NKSEVQDIEKI

-311 IANELEEIRKNYK
+311 IADELKEIRENYEI
-324 NFMEGLSKYLTET
+324 FMKGLSKYLIET

-355 LVEKEKIKNKRF
+355 LVEKEKIQNKRF

-456 KLETIIDGKVET
+456 KLETIIDGKIET

-495 YEAVS
+495 YDTVS

-514 NINSIDEN
+514 NINPIDEN

-534 IETLKSGKVKNYGK
+534 IETLKLGKVKNYGK
-548 SCIVCRTNNHLD
+548 SCIICRTNNHLD

-597 LYENFQYLLEFIR
+597 LYENFQYLLEFMR

-640 DTYQEF
+640 ETYQEF

-665 ERNNRSFSKILTDL
+665 ERNNRSFSKILMDL

-724 FNIMKSYNNLYEFIT
+724 FNIMKSYNNLYEFIA

-810 LPKYKKVLLD
+810 LPEYKKILLE
-820 GNKYYEREQEYQYKQ
+820 GKYYKLEQELKQ
-835 KIEEINNDYVALT
+835 KEKIEEINNDYVALT

-882 YSQGEIAEDEKQN
+882 YSQGEIVEDEKQN

-906 MGYFEDNKEDGTKY
+906 MGYFEDNKEDSTKY
-920 STFKTDL
+920 SSYKTDL
-927 DGEFRRKQGL
+927 EGEFRRKQGL
-937 AMHYYFEHMLNDIEK
+937 AMHYYFEHILNDIENDK
-952 DRKIAKS
+952 KIAKS

-999 TEFEIFDNEGNK
+999 TEFQIFDNEGNK

-1050 KKLLTEKT
+1050 KKLLAEKT
-1058 NGEYDIEWEILEV
+1058 NGEYDIKWEILEV